1 MKSTDK
7 NPCCP
12 GATFTRGQNDTY
24 WCGNCGK
31 PFKDPTEPE
40 NKIKLPF
47 QQQYVCPPIHALSNC
62 VEINNKGCSLC
73 IYEWLNAEANRQH
86 DELCKELRDKLLKK
100 IRWECECAGDVKCG
114 YPDKCKEYHCIRIQ
128 GMIIKLFKGV
138 SHD

>member
-40 NKIKLPF
+40 NKIKLPRSGYGITDF
-47 QQQYVCPPIHALSNC
+47 AI
-62 VEINNKGCSLC
+62 ESL
-73 IYEWLNAEANRQH
+73 ELDANRQH
-86 DELCKELRDKLLKK
+86 DELCKTCPEKLREENKRL
-100 IRWECECAGDVKCG
+100 RE
-114 YPDKCKEYHCIRIQ
+114 RIVAIQ
-128 GMIIKLFKGV
+128 DAVHKALEV